1 MNVSKREILAGMV
14 SGALLPAV
22 ALAEEKPTAPRR
34 EEIPFAVW
42 AAINGAT
49 QGYADCID
57 RFDLAGLVALFSPD
71 CVYDYAPGLMMKGRD
86 AIAEGARKALAT
98 VAKSSHSVGPPVVE
112 PGDVDGTWRS
122 RVYFTAVHE
131 HKDGGHHTVYGR
143 YLDLFRREG
152 DQRMLIVHRQTI
164 SHLAEGISSS
174 RYWLD
179 RQPS

>member
-1 MNVSKREILAGMV
+1 MNISKREILAGMV

-22 ALAEEKPTAPRR
+22 AHAEAKPTTPSR
-34 EEIPFAVW
+34 EEIPFSVWIGINSAV
-42 AAINGAT
+42 

-57 RFDLAGLVALFSPD
+57 RFDLEGLVALFSAD
-71 CVYDYAPGLMMKGRD
+71 CVYDYAPGLVMKGRD
-86 AIAEGARKALAT
+86 SIAEGARKALAA
-98 VAKSSHSVGPPVVE
+98 VAKSSHFVGPPVVQ
-112 PGDVDGTWRS
+112 PGEVPGTYRS

-131 HKDGGHHTVYGR
+131 HKDGGHHTVCGR
-143 YLDLFRREG
+143 YLDLLRPDG
-152 DQRMLIVHRQTI
+152 DGRMLIAYRQTI

>member
-22 ALAEEKPTAPRR
+22 ALAEEKPPAPSV
-34 EEIPFAVW
+34 EEIPFSVW
-42 AAINGAT
+42 MAINGAV

-57 RFDLAGLVALFSPD
+57 RFDLTGLVALFSPD

-86 AIAEGARKALAT
+86 AIAEGARKALAA
-98 VAKSSHSVGPPVVE
+98 VAKSSHFVGPPVVQ
-112 PGDVDGTWRS
+112 PGALAGTYLS

-131 HKDGGHHTVYGR
+131 HKDGGHHTVWGR
-143 YLDLFRREG
+143 YLDLFRADG
-152 DQRMLIVHRQTI
+152 DKRMLIVHRQTI
-164 SHLAEGISSS
+164 SHLAEGIASS